1 MAKKMDMTKLDR
13 IREASVEIISEHG
26 ILNSSVASIAER
38 AGVSVGY
45 LYRHYPGKVD
55 LIEDALRTI
64 TDRIYAL
71 ADETNDIRKIVR
83 GIVEFIIESAAT
95 NRPKHKF
102 LIMLLNDFSV
112 EINPD
117 IRERIRSIGDTLIAV
132 GRKNNV
138 LRDDTSVEDLYIA
151 LVGIPMQYLASRYKF
166 GFGDET
172 DDQRR
177 LIEKI
182 TAISLSAIQ

>member
-55 LIEDALRTI
+55 LINDLLEDALRTI

-71 ADETNDIRKIVR
+71 ADETNDIRENR
-83 GIVEFIIESAAT
+83 ARIVEFIIESAAT
-95 NRPKHKF
+95 NRR
-102 LIMLLNDFSV
+102 N
-112 EINPD
+112 
-117 IRERIRSIGDTLIAV
+117 
-132 GRKNNV
+132 
-138 LRDDTSVEDLYIA
+138 
-151 LVGIPMQYLASRYKF
+151 
-166 GFGDET
+166 
-172 DDQRR
+172 
-177 LIEKI
+177 
-182 TAISLSAIQ
+182 ISF

>member
-1 MAKKMDMTKLDR
+1 M
-13 IREASVEIISEHG
+13 EIISEHG

-55 LIEDALRTI
+55 LINDLLEDALRTI

-102 LIMLLNDFSV
+102 LIMLLNCMVRTLHSTGS
-112 EINPD
+112 
-117 IRERIRSIGDTLIAV
+117 IRISGNGSGASGIR
-132 GRKNNV
+132 
-138 LRDDTSVEDLYIA
+138 
-151 LVGIPMQYLASRYKF
+151 
-166 GFGDET
+166 
-172 DDQRR
+172 
-177 LIEKI
+177 
-182 TAISLSAIQ
+182 

>member
-55 LIEDALRTI
+55 LINDLLEDALRTI

-102 LIMLLNDFSV
+102 LIMLLNDFSAQ
-112 EINPD
+112 INPD
-117 IRERIRSIGDTLIAV
+117 IRERIRG
-132 GRKNNV
+132 
-138 LRDDTSVEDLYIA
+138 
-151 LVGIPMQYLASRYKF
+151 
-166 GFGDET
+166 
-172 DDQRR
+172 
-177 LIEKI
+177 EKI
-182 TAISLSAIQ
+182 MFCVTIHPLKICILRWSESPCSTLLRGISSVSGTRPAISGD

>member
-55 LIEDALRTI
+55 LINDLLEDALRTI

-132 GRKNNV
+132 GRKNNGEFYQFN
-138 LRDDTSVEDLYIA
+138 LSSCIRQQNSL
-151 LVGIPMQYLASRYKF
+151 
-166 GFGDET
+166 
-172 DDQRR
+172 
-177 LIEKI
+177 
-182 TAISLSAIQ
+182 TAQFVSFSLSNLANIFSPPPNFYNN

>member
-55 LIEDALRTI
+55 LINDLLEDALRTI

-117 IRERIRSIGDTLIAV
+117 IRNGSEHLGYADRGGTKIMFCVTIHPLKICILYWSNPHVCVLCFAV
-132 GRKNNV
+132 
-138 LRDDTSVEDLYIA
+138 
-151 LVGIPMQYLASRYKF
+151 
-166 GFGDET
+166 
-172 DDQRR
+172 
-177 LIEKI
+177 
-182 TAISLSAIQ
+182 

>member
-55 LIEDALRTI
+55 LINDLLEDALRTI

-132 GRKNNV
+132 GRKIMFCV
-138 LRDDTSVEDLYIA
+138 TIHPLKICILHWSESPCSTLLRGISSVSGTRPTI
-151 LVGIPMQYLASRYKF
+151 S
-166 GFGDET
+166 GD
-172 DDQRR
+172 
-177 LIEKI
+177 
-182 TAISLSAIQ
+182 